1 MYYSGIDQHKLF
13 SVITTVNDDG
23 IIVKQAELKNN
34 EFDILNYFASLGNTH
49 SATVE
54 TTGGWYW
61 MNDLLSSHG
70 INLKLAH
77 AKYVK

>member
-13 SVITTVNDDG
+13 SYITTVDTDG
-23 IIVKQAELKNN
+23 KIVKEAKLINN
-34 EFDILNYFASLGNTH
+34 NFEIVNYFNSLGKDH

-61 MNDLLSSHG
+61 MNDLLCSIG
-70 INLKLAH
+70 IDLKLAH
-77 AKYVK
+77 AKYL